1 MKKNAN
7 LSMRTNI
14 KSTKKKNNL
23 TKQIDVVKNWPQS
36 KPKPRQENNNAKL
49 ARMDGDTTIYYV
61 WNCYVFHKRLLRRIY
76 NVDI

>member
-1 MKKNAN
+1 MSEVLIFFIFVVLLVIMYYKNKSDVKKHRARMKKNAN

-36 KPKPRQENNNAKL
+36 KPKS
-49 ARMDGDTTIYYV
+49 
-61 WNCYVFHKRLLRRIY
+61 
-76 NVDI
+76 

>member
-1 MKKNAN
+1 MIVFPAFIVLLVIMYYKNKSDVKKHRARMKKNAN

-36 KPKPRQENNNAKL
+36 KPKPR
-49 ARMDGDTTIYYV
+49 
-61 WNCYVFHKRLLRRIY
+61 
-76 NVDI
+76 